1 VSNSFSSALWAM
13 DIAFSYANVGVSGV
27 NFFSPGDP
35 NQANAYTPFDFTF
48 TQGSGGNTYSVR
60 NINPLYYGLLMF
72 AQAVQNKAQ
81 LLPVELTTQANI
93 KAWATIDG
101 TQTVRLLLL
110 NKDENAS
117 GGIVVS
123 LSGYGQATVTRLM
136 APSYSSTT
144 GVTLGGQTFDG
155 SADGSPQGTAYS
167 EIAQP
172 SSGTYTI
179 ATPAVSA
186 VLLTIQPQQE

>member
-1 VSNSFSSALWAM
+1 MSNSFSSALWAM

-48 TQGSGGNTYSVR
+48 TQGSGGNTYAVR

-72 AQAVQNKAQ
+72 AQTAQNKAQ
-81 LLPVELTTQANI
+81 LLPMSLTTQANI
-93 KAWATIDG
+93 KVWATIDS
-101 TQTVRLLLL
+101 TQIIRLLLL
-110 NKDENAS
+110 NKDESA
-117 GGIVVS
+117 GGAIS
-123 LSGYGQATVTRLM
+123 LSLAGYGQATVTRLM

-155 SADGSPQGTAYS
+155 STDGTAQGTAYS

-172 SSGTYTI
+172 ASGVYTL
-179 ATPAVSA
+179 AMPAISA
-186 VLLTIQPQQE
+186 ALVTIQP